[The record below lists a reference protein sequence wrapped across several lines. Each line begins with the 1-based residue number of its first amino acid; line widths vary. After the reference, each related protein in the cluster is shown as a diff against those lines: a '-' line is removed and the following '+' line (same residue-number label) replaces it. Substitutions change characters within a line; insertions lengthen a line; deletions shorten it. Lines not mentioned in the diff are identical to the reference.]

1 VRQGKDQYF
10 YLFIPFM
17 QLEGALRAVPE
28 GVAIRITVTPG
39 SRYLGVGKYAGWR
52 HAIRF
57 KLTEPA
63 QKGKA
68 NEELVRYLTALF
80 NKPAKDV
87 HLVSGHTSSQ
97 KVVLLYNTNVLE
109 VQSVISQAIE
119 NSAAQT
125 KKS

>member
-1 VRQGKDQYF
+1 
-10 YLFIPFM
+10 M

-28 GVAIRITVTPG
+28 GVSIRIKVTPG
-39 SRYLGVGKYAGWR
+39 SRYVEIGEYDGWR
-52 HAIRF
+52 RAILF

-68 NEELVRYLTALF
+68 NEELVRYLAALF
-80 NKPAKDV
+80 NKPAKEV

-97 KVVLLYNTNVLE
+97 KVVLLSNTTVVE

-119 NSAAQT
+119 HSAAKT

>member
-17 QLEGALRAVPE
+17 QLEGALGSVPG
-28 GVAIRITVTPG
+28 GVTIRIKVTSG
-39 SRYLGVGKYAGWR
+39 SRYLGVGKYDGWR

-57 KLTEPA
+57 NLTEPA

-68 NEELVRYLTALF
+68 NEELVRYLAALF
-80 NKPAKDV
+80 NKPAEDV
-87 HLVSGHTSSQ
+87 HLVSGHASSQ
-97 KVVLLYNTNVLE
+97 KVVLLSNTTIME

-119 NSAAQT
+119 NSAAPT
-125 KKS
+125 KNS

>member
-1 VRQGKDQYF
+1 
-10 YLFIPFM
+10 M

-28 GVAIRITVTPG
+28 GVAIRIEVTAG
-39 SRYLGVGKYAGWR
+39 SRYLGVGKYDGWR
-52 HAIRF
+52 RAIRF

-68 NEELVRYLTALF
+68 NEELVRYLAALL

-87 HLVSGHTSSQ
+87 RLVSGHTSRQ

-119 NSAAQT
+119 NSAAHT
-125 KKS
+125 KTS